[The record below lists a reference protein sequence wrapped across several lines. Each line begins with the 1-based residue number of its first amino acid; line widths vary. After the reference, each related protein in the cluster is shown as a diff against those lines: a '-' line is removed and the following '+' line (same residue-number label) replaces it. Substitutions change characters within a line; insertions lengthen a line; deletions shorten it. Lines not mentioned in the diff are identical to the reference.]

1 MLIPVRRS
9 LRVVTETFHL
19 DWITWAAQVQAALAG
34 LGDLKRQ
41 RTAWTSSGRIFFPDP
56 TALCGELLDEA
67 RFEEFLEEYADELGG
82 EVVREGRELVRAVER
97 FPHDRVVK
105 AADVLRDRAWLALAT
120 RAVALAGELD
130 ALIDDDDLDE
140 DDDELDEDDDRQ
152 K

>member
-34 LGDLKRQ
+34 LGDVKRQ

-67 RFEEFLEEYADELGG
+67 LFEEFLDEFADELGT
-82 EVVREGRELVRAVER
+82 EFCREGRELARAVAR
-97 FPHDRVVK
+97 YPDDRVVN
-105 AADVLRDRAWLALAT
+105 AADVLRDREWTVLCT
-120 RAVALAGELD
+120 RAAALAGELD
-130 ALIDDDDLDE
+130 AMVDDEDTDE
-140 DDDELDEDDDRQ
+140 DDHDET
-152 K
+152 